1 MFQRASEYARTKKI
15 PRIYIAANSGA
26 RIGLANE
33 LLSLFKVAWDDP
45 SDPEKGFK
53 YLYLTPDDYQDL
65 TARGQENVIETQ
77 LIQDDSENRY
87 KITSII
93 GLADDIGVENLSA
106 AGMIAGETSCAYD
119 EVMTISMVSGRAIGI
134 GAYLVRLSQRVVQV
148 DNSAII
154 LTGYTALNKLLGRE
168 VYTSNTQL
176 GGIQIMHNN
185 GVTHA
190 TVHNDV
196 EGIRKILRWLSYVPK
211 RKGASLQGAHYR

>member
-1 MFQRASEYARTKKI
+1 MF
-15 PRIYIAANSGA
+15 
-26 RIGLANE
+26 
-33 LLSLFKVAWDDP
+33 
-45 SDPEKGFK
+45 GF
-53 YLYLTPDDYQDL
+53 
-65 TARGQENVIETQ
+65 
-77 LIQDDSENRY
+77 RY

-93 GLADDIGVENLSA
+93 GAADDIGVENLSA
-106 AGMIAGETSCAYD
+106 AGMIAGETSQSYD
-119 EVMTISMVSGRAIGI
+119 EIVTMSLVSGRAIGI

-190 TVHNDV
+190 SVHNDV
-196 EGIRKILRWLSYVPK
+196 EGVKKILKWLSFVPK
-211 RKGASLQGAHYR
+211 RKGASLPYSHILDDPVDRDVEYCPIQNQVYDPRWLIGKYLNPFETAISINLFWSFLNEADKINA